1 VTGRRRIGVGLIS
14 AGWMG
19 AVHSHA
25 YRALGERYPELDVD
39 VVPVIV
45 ADTSAPNAEA
55 ARRRFGYRETT
66 ADYHEVLAH
75 PEVDVVSICSP
86 NYLHREHALAAAAA
100 GKPFWVEKP
109 MGTSVGQSQDIADA
123 ARDAGLVTAVG
134 FNYRHAPAVEHLRSL
149 VRSGRLGRVM
159 NVRVVLD
166 ADYSSSPS
174 GPRTWRFVRETAG
187 SGVLGDLLSH
197 GFDLAQYV
205 VAPVREVTAL
215 TETFIRERPA
225 PVGGGVGHQAH
236 GDLDGELLPVENEDY
251 AAVLARLD
259 GGAVAT
265 FESSRV
271 AVGPRCGYGIEVFGS
286 LGTARW
292 DFERMNELEVC
303 LGPGDAGYGFTRVLT
318 DGAHGEFG
326 RFNPGGGMGLSFED
340 LKVIEGAQFIKSVLT
355 GEQLAPSVADGLQ
368 AARVAAAAEASA
380 ADGRW
385 HTVLPP
391 GPPAGSDSVGR
402 GVP

>member
-1 VTGRRRIGVGLIS
+1 MRGGDMTGPRRIGVGLIS

-19 AVHSHA
+19 TVHSHA
-25 YRALGERYPELDVD
+25 YRALGERYPDLDVE

-45 ADTSAPNAEA
+45 ADTSAHNAEA
-55 ARRRFGYRETT
+55 AQRRFGYRETT
-66 ADYHEVLAH
+66 ADYRDVLAH

-149 VRSGRLGRVM
+149 VRSGTLGRIR

-174 GPRTWRFVRETAG
+174 GPRTWRFVRATAG

-205 VAPVREVTAL
+205 VAPVRAVTAL
-215 TETFIRERPA
+215 TETFIGERPA
-225 PVGGGVGHQAH
+225 PADGGVGHQSR
-236 GDLDGELLPVENEDY
+236 GDLGGDLLPVENEDY

-286 LGTARW
+286 EGTARW

-303 LGPGDAGYGFTRVLT
+303 LGPGPAGYGFTRVLT
-318 DGAHGEFG
+318 DGDHGEFG

-340 LKVIEGAQFIKSVLT
+340 LKVVEGARFITSVVT
-355 GEQLAPSVADGLQ
+355 GMQAAPSVADGLQ
-368 AARVAAAAEASA
+368 AARVAAAAGASA
-380 ADGRW
+380 TDGRW
-385 HTVLPP
+385 HEVPP
-391 GPPAGSDSVGR
+391 PDE
-402 GVP
+402 GVTYER

>member
-1 VTGRRRIGVGLIS
+1 
-14 AGWMG
+14 MG
-19 AVHSHA
+19 NVHSHA
-25 YRALGERYPELDVD
+25 YRALGEKYPELDVE

-45 ADTSAPNAEA
+45 ADPSVDNAEA
-55 ARRRFGYRETT
+55 ARRRFGYREVTV
-66 ADYHEVLAH
+66 DYRDVLAH
-75 PEVDVVSICSP
+75 PDVDVVSICGP
-86 NYLHREHALAAAAA
+86 NYVHHEHALAAAAA
-100 GKPFWVEKP
+100 GKPFWIEKP

-149 VRSGRLGRVM
+149 VRSGRLGRVS

-166 ADYSSSPS
+166 ADYSASPS

-205 VAPVREVTAL
+205 VAPVLEVTAL

-225 PVGGGVGHQAH
+225 PSGGGLGHPARGDVG
-236 GDLDGELLPVENEDY
+236 GELLPVENEDY

-271 AVGPRCGYGIEVFGS
+271 AVGPRCAYGIEVFGS
-286 LGTARW
+286 SGSARW

-303 LGPGDAGYGFTRVLT
+303 LGSGGAGSGSAGYGFTRVLT
-318 DGAHGEFG
+318 DTEHGEFG

-340 LKVIEGAQFIKSVLT
+340 LKVIEGARFITSVLT
-355 GEQLAPSVADGLQ
+355 GEQVAPSVADGLQ
-368 AARVAAAAEASA
+368 AARVAAAAETSA
-380 ADGRW
+380 VDGRW
-385 HTVLPP
+385 HEV
-391 GPPAGSDSVGR
+391 AAAYSK
-402 GVP
+402 

>member
-1 VTGRRRIGVGLIS
+1 
-14 AGWMG
+14 MG

-25 YRALGERYPELDVD
+25 YRALGERYPELDVE

-45 ADTSAPNAEA
+45 ADTSAPNADA
-55 ARRRFGYRETT
+55 ARRRFGYRQTT
-66 ADYHEVLAH
+66 ADYRDVLAH

-134 FNYRHAPAVEHLRSL
+134 FNYRHAPAVEQLRSL

-159 NVRVVLD
+159 NVRVMLD

-215 TETFIRERPA
+215 TETFIAERPA
-225 PVGGGVGHQAH
+225 PAGGGVGHQAH

-251 AAVLARLD
+251 AAVLARLV

-286 LGTARW
+286 QGTARW
-292 DFERMNELEVC
+292 DFERMNEIEVC
-303 LGPGDAGYGFTRVLT
+303 LGPSEAGYGFTRVLT
-318 DGAHGEFG
+318 DGQHGEFG

-340 LKVIEGAQFIKSVLT
+340 LKVVEGAQFITSVLT
-355 GEQLAPSVADGLQ
+355 AEQLAPSVADGLQ
-368 AARVAAAAEASA
+368 AARVVAAAEASA

-385 HTVLPP
+385 HAVITPDEGVLWPP
-391 GPPAGSDSVGR
+391 TDSGSAGQR
-402 GVP
+402 EP

>member
-1 VTGRRRIGVGLIS
+1 
-14 AGWMG
+14 
-19 AVHSHA
+19 
-25 YRALGERYPELDVD
+25 
-39 VVPVIV
+39 
-45 ADTSAPNAEA
+45 
-55 ARRRFGYRETT
+55 
-66 ADYHEVLAH
+66 
-75 PEVDVVSICSP
+75 
-86 NYLHREHALAAAAA
+86 
-100 GKPFWVEKP
+100 
-109 MGTSVGQSQDIADA
+109 
-123 ARDAGLVTAVG
+123 
-134 FNYRHAPAVEHLRSL
+134 
-149 VRSGRLGRVM
+149 M

-215 TETFIRERPA
+215 TETFIRERPRPA
-225 PVGGGVGHQAH
+225 PAGGVGHQAR
-236 GDLDGELLPVENEDY
+236 GDVGGELLPVENEDY

-286 LGTARW
+286 EGSARW

-303 LGPGDAGYGFTRVLT
+303 LGSGPAGYGFTRVLT
-318 DGAHGEFG
+318 DPEHGEFG

-340 LKVIEGAQFIKSVLT
+340 LKVIEGARFISSVIT
-355 GEQLAPSVADGLQ
+355 GEQVAPSVADGLQ

-385 HTVLPP
+385 HEV
-391 GPPAGSDSVGR
+391 SRS
-402 GVP
+402 

>member
-1 VTGRRRIGVGLIS
+1 MTGRRRIGVGLIS

-25 YRALGERYPELDVD
+25 YRALGERYPELDVE

-45 ADTSAPNAEA
+45 ADPSAPNADA

-66 ADYHEVLAH
+66 ADYRDVLAH

-149 VRSGRLGRVM
+149 VRSGRLGRVR

-205 VAPVREVTAL
+205 VAPVLEVTAL
-215 TETFIRERPA
+215 TETFIGSRPA
-225 PVGGGVGHQAH
+225 PVGGGVGHQTH

-286 LGTARW
+286 QGSARW

-303 LGPGDAGYGFTRVLT
+303 LGPGDAGYGFTRVMT

-340 LKVIEGAQFIKSVLT
+340 LKVIEGAEFVTSVLT

-380 ADGRW
+380 VDGLW
-385 HTVLPP
+385 HAVAPR
-391 GPPAGSDSVGR
+391 GAVGR
-402 GVP
+402 ASGGR